1 MRPRGFG
8 KTALLAGW
16 VRQGNRPVDQMAGA
30 PFADHPQVAA
40 NQHPRH
46 LGRRAH
52 PAGRRDRPEGWLLR
66 RDAGHLPGLSRR
78 RRLLVPAIRC
88 MSLLIVSL
96 DVTIV
101 NIALPSIQRDL
112 HVPVSRAA
120 EPAPNWLICAWCR
133 H

>member
-1 MRPRGFG
+1 M
-8 KTALLAGW
+8 
-16 VRQGNRPVDQMAGA
+16 
-30 PFADHPQVAA
+30 
-40 NQHPRH
+40 
-46 LGRRAH
+46 
-52 PAGRRDRPEGWLLR
+52 
-66 RDAGHLPGLSRR
+66 
-78 RRLLVPAIRC
+78 LVSAIRC

-112 HVPVSRAA
+112 HAPVSRAA